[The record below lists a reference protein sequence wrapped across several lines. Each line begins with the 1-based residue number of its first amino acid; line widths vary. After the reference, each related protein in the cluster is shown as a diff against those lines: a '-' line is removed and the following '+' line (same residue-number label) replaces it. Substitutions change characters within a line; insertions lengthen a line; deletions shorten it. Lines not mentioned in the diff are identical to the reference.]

1 MYVCVCLEG
10 ECECVFFLRTAING
24 GSFQNPNE
32 MDGKTSQK
40 IRLARQSERT
50 REGVK

>member
-1 MYVCVCLEG
+1 MRVC
-10 ECECVFFLRTAING
+10 FFLRTAING
-24 GSFQNPNE
+24 AIFQNPNE

-40 IRLARQSERT
+40 IRLARQTQRT